1 MTLTADHQRAA
12 PFVGREAEL
21 AGIRAAVAALD
32 GGRQVIVEV
41 TGAAG
46 TGKTRLIAEALRRID
61 RPGTGI
67 FAGAAAEA
75 ERRIPF
81 HVFLHAL
88 GDEAAEHLGPG
99 NQLWAEVAGQG
110 CGGLLS
116 VARFQLYRD
125 WRRAVADRV
134 GAGMVLVLDDLHWAD
149 PASAELIDHLARYP
163 IRGPLLLLLA
173 GRPGAPLPRPGRYA
187 VGDAVSRRITL
198 ETRPG
203 VPSDIADPLAL
214 LTSRER
220 EVAELTATGATS
232 RLIARQLQVSPR
244 TVDAHLMRIYRKLGV
259 ASRAAL
265 VGLLARGPGWPG

>member
-1 MTLTADHQRAA
+1 VTLTTDHQRAA

-32 GGRQVIVEV
+32 AGRQVIVEV
-41 TGAAG
+41 IGGAG
-46 TGKTRLIAEALRRID
+46 TGKTRLVAEALRRID
-61 RPGTGI
+61 RPGTEI

-75 ERRIPF
+75 ERQIPF

-88 GDEAAEHLGPG
+88 GDEAVEHLGPG
-99 NQLWAEVAGQG
+99 NQLWAEVAVQG

-116 VARFQLYRD
+116 VARFQLYRG

-149 PASAELIDHLARYP
+149 PASTELIDHLARYP
-163 IRGPLLLLLA
+163 VRGPLLLVLA
-173 GRPGAPLPRPGRYA
+173 GRPGTPLPRPVRCG

-198 ETRPG
+198 QARPG
-203 VPSDIADPLAL
+203 AVPDIPDPLGL

-265 VGLLARGPGWPG
+265 VSLLARGPGWPG

>member
-1 MTLTADHQRAA
+1 MTLTTDHQRAA

-32 GGRQVIVEV
+32 AGRQVIVEV
-41 TGAAG
+41 IGAAG
-46 TGKTRLIAEALRRID
+46 TGKSRLIAEALRRID
-61 RPGTGI
+61 RTGTEI
-67 FAGAAAEA
+67 FAGAAAEV
-75 ERRIPF
+75 ERQIPF

-99 NQLWAEVAGQG
+99 NQLWAEVALQG
-110 CGGLLS
+110 SGGLLS
-116 VARFQLYRD
+116 VARFQLYRG

-134 GAGMVLVLDDLHWAD
+134 GTGMVLVLDDLHWAD
-149 PASAELIDHLARYP
+149 PASTELIDHLARYP
-163 IRGPLLLLLA
+163 VRGPLLLLLA
-173 GRPGAPLPRPGRYA
+173 GRPGTPLPRPVRSA
-187 VGDAVSRRITL
+187 VGDAVFRRICL
-198 ETRPG
+198 ATRPG
-203 VPSDIADPLAL
+203 AVPDVPDPLAL

-259 ASRAAL
+259 TSRAAM
-265 VGLLARGPGWPG
+265 VSLLARGPDRPR